1 MQAMSAINSMA
12 GGVPVPPRPVPQ
24 SRRVG
29 ESPTGT
35 RRRRRDDHRV
45 PRNTTHPRGKLPPM
59 QVTWRDGS
67 KAGRLGQ
74 AIPRPL
80 ADGPVESREQAKAA
94 AEHLR
99 RIDSMLR
106 DRWNRAGWD
115 DQGGHLTVV
124 VNQKSMGGN
133 AYFAT
138 LPDGSGEVGIGTK
151 DPRIGFRRSPAHS
164 PSILFHE
171 LVHGIVGSELRHVP
185 SKLWPYLMQ
194 RDHRAVNESI
204 SDVISTG
211 MLRTD
216 WRNGQEIRGGTPL
229 RDLANPSIPKWTP
242 AVRKD
247 AGLGEHSL
255 SGILSRAAVIA
266 AEKAGTMAVVD
277 AWYAGIDRHYAR
289 ELGRAPEPG
298 AGRAIGAWVRATMR
312 GAEQVAGRGSEL
324 VEAMREGWRQVGLGA
339 YATSEQLRAGTPPA
353 HPR

>member
-1 MQAMSAINSMA
+1 MSPIRPTIPGAIPEPSA
-12 GGVPVPPRPVPQ
+12 QWRVDARPGK
-24 SRRVG
+24 RKGKRK
-29 ESPTGT
+29 
-35 RRRRRDDHRV
+35 DDHNI
-45 PRNTTHPRGKLPPM
+45 PRNNQGKRSLPKM
-59 QVTWRDGS
+59 DITWRDGS
-67 KAGRLGQ
+67 QAGRLGQ

-80 ADGPVESREQAKAA
+80 SKGPTESRDQAKAA

-99 RIDSMLR
+99 RIDGMLR

-115 DQGGHLTVV
+115 DKGGDLTVV

-151 DPRIGFRRSPAHS
+151 DPRIGFRKSPAHS

-171 LVHGIVGSELRHVP
+171 LVHGIVGTSVQKVP
-185 SKLWPYLMQ
+185 SKLWPYLAQ
-194 RDHRAVNESI
+194 RDHRAVNESVA
-204 SDVISTG
+204 DVLSTG
-211 MLRTD
+211 MLKTD

-229 RDLANPSIPKWTP
+229 RDLQDPSIPKWTP

-277 AWYAGIDRHYAR
+277 AWYAAIDRHYAR
-289 ELGRAPEPG
+289 ELKRAPEPG

-312 GAEQVAGRGSEL
+312 GAEQVGGAGSEL
-324 VEAMREGWRQVGLGA
+324 ERAVREGWRRVGLGA
-339 YATSEQLRAGTPPA
+339 YATKAQLKPGKPPVN
-353 HPR
+353 PR